1 MTINEM
7 KDNGH
12 PLAPRSRRPRRRGL
26 VLTAALMAFAVLA
39 GTAAASAQDRKGD
52 GEGIDSR
59 AAAAEDVAIIAKTF
73 GWDRE
78 LTAVHMEE
86 QLQFGQLINSVALEL
101 SEVYGGAAYA
111 EEPGAVSQ
119 IMVKGKAP
127 RELRRL
133 VEKSGLKIEIVDGMK
148 YSERELVDRADTIV
162 DILGEAHDEVTSAV
176 LPTGEI
182 QIAVSGKLD
191 PRVEIPK
198 ELLDGV
204 AIVEGPEDLANP
216 EADIVGGVL
225 VYATGGGSCTSAFS
239 VRHNTTDEEG
249 VATAAHCTGINRFS
263 APGPD
268 PVLTHEAQHAGDF
281 GDMEWK
287 TTDEDH
293 DVLDDYWA
301 SPTSYRDV
309 SSVWPANGYAVNMV
323 TCVHSRVQGTRS
335 CDQIYSTNT
344 SVKYSGFARMRN
356 LIATDNDNTVPGD
369 SGGPWSYSS
378 IADGIHSGD
387 KWIWFGTRNVFS
399 RADNLP
405 SALGVSVM
413 TTP

>member
-1 MTINEM
+1 MQIDQAKTNER
-7 KDNGH
+7 
-12 PLAPRSRRPRRRGL
+12 PPTPESRRGRRPGL
-26 VLTAALMAFAVLA
+26 VLIAALMVFGLLA
-39 GTAAASAQDRKGD
+39 GTGGASAQDRKDD
-52 GEGIDSR
+52 GRGIDGR
-59 AAAAEDVAIIAKTF
+59 TAAAEDVQIIAKTF
-73 GWDRE
+73 DWDPE
-78 LTAVHMEE
+78 LTLVHMEQ
-86 QLQFGQLINSVALEL
+86 QLQFGRLINTASIEM

-111 EEPGAVSQ
+111 EKPGAVSQ

-127 RELRRL
+127 RGLRRL
-133 VEKSGLKIEIVDGMK
+133 VEESGLQIEIVDGMK
-148 YSERELVDRADTIV
+148 YSERELVARADAIV
-162 DILGEAHDEVTSAV
+162 DILAEAHEEVTSAV

-198 ELLDGV
+198 KLLDGV
-204 AIVEGPEDLANP
+204 AIVEGPKDLANP

-225 VYATGGGSCTSAFS
+225 VYATGGGSCTSGFS
-239 VRHNTTDEEG
+239 VRHNTTGVEG

-268 PVLTHEAQHAGDF
+268 PVLFHQAQHAGTF

-287 TTDEDH
+287 TAPDH
-293 DVLDDYWA
+293 NVIDDYWA

-309 SSVWPANGYAVNMV
+309 STVWPAGGYAVNMV

-369 SGGPWSYSS
+369 SGGPWSYGS

-405 SALGVSVM
+405 AALGVSVM